1 MDHPLFTVIIPVVHG
16 RDDLRR
22 TLESAAGLDP
32 AAGNFEIL
40 VAGRADDREAEAI
53 VIAIASS
60 GPVSPVYLGVR
71 SDRRSVLL
79 NAACRKAEGAI
90 LAFTD
95 DDSLLHPDWLIRLR
109 RALDRESVPSL
120 IGGED
125 DLAPGAGTFDR
136 ALNEVLRSP
145 LLTGRGRTKSHPRLF
160 NMALSR
166 DLADRA
172 ARVSE
177 SGLAQVFDER
187 LSHHEDLDLARR
199 VERGGGRVVVDPEV
213 RIDHARRT
221 NFSDNMRWNAGLARA
236 CRFLGE
242 RRSAHLGLTLFYGAV
257 GACAAAALL
266 RSVFRAPLIGLLAI
280 YIAPILGGG
289 IAAAVRTRCLRV
301 GVWFP
306 AVLLSMHAARVWGY
320 LVPRP

>member
-1 MDHPLFTVIIPVVHG
+1 MEHPLFTVIIPVVHG

-22 TLESAAGLDP
+22 TLASAVGLDP

-53 VIAIASS
+53 VRAIASS
-60 GPVSPVYLGVR
+60 GSVPPVYLGVE

-79 NAACRKAEGAI
+79 NAACGKAEGAI

-95 DDSLLHPDWLIRLR
+95 DDSLPHPDWLIRLR
-109 RALDRESVPSL
+109 GALDQEPRPALV
-120 IGGED
+120 GGED
-125 DLAPGAGTFDR
+125 DLATGAGTFDR

-145 LLTGRGRTKSHPRLF
+145 LLTGRRRTKRHPRLF

-166 DLADRA
+166 DLAGRM
-172 ARVSE
+172 ARVPG
-177 SGLAQVFDER
+177 SGLGQVFDER
-187 LSHHEDLDLARR
+187 LSHHEDLDLVRR
-199 VERGGGRVVVDPEV
+199 VERGGGRVIVDPEI

-242 RRSAHLGLTLFYGAV
+242 RRSVHLGLTLFYGAV
-257 GACAAAALL
+257 GVCGAAALL
-266 RSVFRAPLIGLLAI
+266 ERVFLLPLIGLLAI
-280 YIAPILGGG
+280 YFIPIFGGG
-289 IAAAVRTRCLRV
+289 IAAAVRTGSLRV
-301 GVWFP
+301 GALFP
-306 AVLLSMHAARVWGY
+306 AVLLSMHASRVWGY
-320 LVPRP
+320 LVSRP